1 MIPKFRAYSVKENIM
16 YYPDE
21 DKNVEWT
28 IDDDTGFI
36 APLIN
41 LENGM
46 WGMID
51 KYVLMQST
59 GLKDKN
65 GVEIFEGD
73 ILKIIEVTNEGISE
87 YITDVIWE
95 DCSFVFKSDG
105 VDYYDSF
112 LGSFSGDPNK
122 TYPLFELLVIGN
134 VWDNPEL
141 LESVQN
147 ERF

>member
-1 MIPKFRAYSVKENIM
+1 MILKFRAW
-16 YYPDE
+16 
-21 DKNVEWT
+21 DKNTNDMVDVKK
-28 IDDDTGFI
+28 IDLEKDGSIGCIVDYNG
-36 APLIN
+36 IN
-41 LENGM
+41 LDVSEC
-46 WGMID
+46 
-51 KYVLMQST
+51 VLMQST

>member
-1 MIPKFRAYSVKENIM
+1 MIPKFRAWDKRSKEMWKVSTLHIEDEYVDLFKKNI
-16 YYPDE
+16 YE
-21 DKNVEWT
+21 N
-28 IDDDTGFI
+28 
-36 APLIN
+36 PLNDPWAKFGDVI
-41 LENGM
+41 
-46 WGMID
+46 
-51 KYVLMQST
+51 LMQST

>member
-1 MIPKFRAYSVKENIM
+1 MVPKFRAWDKRENTMRDVAVLHFTKGGKVNSIE
-16 YYPDE
+16 YWKTPSELKSYH
-21 DKNVEWT
+21 VR
-28 IDDDTGFI
+28 
-36 APLIN
+36 N
-41 LENGM
+41 L
-46 WGMID
+46 
-51 KYVLMQST
+51 VLMQST

-95 DCSFVFKSDG
+95 DCSFVFKSEG
-105 VDYYDSF
+105 VDYYDTF
-112 LGSFSGDPNK
+112 LGDPNT

-141 LESVQN
+141 LEGT
-147 ERF
+147 E

>member
-1 MIPKFRAYSVKENIM
+1 MIPKFRAWDKRENTMRDVAVLHFTKGGKVNSIE
-16 YYPDE
+16 YWKTPSELKSYH
-21 DKNVEWT
+21 VR
-28 IDDDTGFI
+28 
-36 APLIN
+36 N
-41 LENGM
+41 L
-46 WGMID
+46 
-51 KYVLMQST
+51 VLMQST
-59 GLKDKN
+59 GLKDLN